1 MFNIHFST
9 QKYKSKSGV
18 DSKLSFI
25 VIFRDK
31 TIADKCVY
39 NSTFPMMIHKIS
51 PSVIMIIG

>member
-1 MFNIHFST
+1 MFNIHFSA
-9 QKYKSKSGV
+9 QKSGV

-31 TIADKCVY
+31 TMADKFVY
-39 NSTFPMMIHKIS
+39 NSTFPMVINKIS